1 MTRAEAVAAG
11 LMRSLP
17 TISIAAFRTGSERE
31 RLAIAEQ
38 AFALYERERHLL
50 IVDHGI
56 DEAVLGRLPTIA
68 APFFASPLAVK
79 LEHLARTGLGY
90 LPSPDSLNLPVA
102 NNPNSPHEQLI
113 VHLDESKNPW
123 PNDPPDFRA
132 VVADYNRSCEQLCR
146 LLVQMMALGSGI
158 PIERV
163 TERDDAPN
171 ASFIKF
177 INWPGPRP
185 GDRIGEHRL
194 APHYD
199 NAAVSLLKNDD
210 RPNGL
215 QVQRQDG
222 EWIEAHSPP
231 GAILVVFGE
240 QLANWTEGRITPS
253 WHQIVN
259 HESAYVGDGARLSSC
274 YFYNPEPMLDGVLQY
289 LEGRARYCKA
299 CDAALAGETVVK
311 QTWTRRFRWA
321 ASESSD
327 SAGAADPIPTS
338 TERIMRHP
346 PISLAPFFDG
356 TLEQR
361 KRVAAEVL
369 EVYARQRYF
378 CITDHGMAKGL
389 AEDTEELARE
399 YFTLPIETKLEQ
411 LAQAGCGY
419 LPSPLMI
426 GMPASK
432 VSRNEV
438 FLAHRDPALNPWPS
452 SPAEFHATVDGYNQ
466 AAEALSLV
474 LLRVLALGL
483 DLPEHHFAG
492 QAGATASFL
501 KLFSFP
507 RPQPDDGPHGQYRL
521 AAHHDYSAVSII
533 RCVERP
539 NGLQALTSTNE
550 WVDVYPDPDSLVVFL
565 GEQMTRWTAGKLA
578 PSWHR
583 VENPQPD
590 HPGDGSRTST
600 CYFFNP
606 ECMAGDVEGYFE
618 GRAEFSSACAAHLAG
633 RAIARNDWESP
644 ARRI

>member
-1 MTRAEAVAAG
+1 MH
-11 LMRSLP
+11 SSP
-17 TISIAAFRTGSERE
+17 TISIAAFRAGSERE

-38 AFALYERERHLL
+38 AYAAYERERHLM
-50 IVDHGI
+50 IVDHGVP
-56 DEAVLGRLPTIA
+56 DQLLARLPSIA
-68 APFFASPLAVK
+68 APFFASPLADK

-90 LPSPDSLNLPVA
+90 LPSPDSLGLPVA
-102 NNPNSPHEQLI
+102 NNPNSPHEQFI
-113 VHLDESKNPW
+113 VHLDERKNPW
-123 PNDPPDFRA
+123 PVDPPEFRE
-132 VVADYNRSCEQLCR
+132 VVASYNRACEQLCR
-146 LLVQMMALGSGI
+146 LLVEMMALGCGI
-158 PIERV
+158 PVERV
-163 TERDDAPN
+163 RERDDAPN
-171 ASFIKF
+171 ASFLKF
-177 INWPGPRP
+177 INWPSPRP
-185 GDRIGEHRL
+185 GDRVGAHRL

-215 QVQRQDG
+215 RVQRQDG
-222 EWIEAHSPP
+222 EWVEAYSSP
-231 GAILVVFGE
+231 GAILVLFGE
-240 QLANWTEGRITPS
+240 QLANWTEGRVTPS
-253 WHQIVN
+253 WHEIVN
-259 HESAYVGDGARLSSC
+259 HESIHAGDGARLSSC
-274 YFYNPEPMLDGVLQY
+274 YFYNPEPMLDGVLHY

-321 ASESSD
+321 AFESTD
-327 SAGAADPIPTS
+327 SAGSAEPAPTS
-338 TERIMRHP
+338 TAGIMRHP
-346 PISLAPFFDG
+346 PISLAPFFVEPIAEPSAE
-356 TLEQR
+356 TLAQR
-361 KRVAAEVL
+361 KRVAAEVV

-389 AEDTEELARE
+389 AEHTEELARR
-399 YFTLPIETKLEQ
+399 YFDQPIETKLEQ
-411 LAQAGCGY
+411 LAKTGCGY

-426 GMPASK
+426 GMPATK

-438 FLAHRDPALNPWPS
+438 FLAHRDPAHNPWPS
-452 SPAEFHATVDGYNQ
+452 TPAGFRETVAGYNH
-466 AAEALSLV
+466 AAEQLSLV

-483 DLPEHHFAG
+483 DLPEQHFAD
-492 QAGATASFL
+492 QAGASASFL

-507 RPQPDDGPHGQYRL
+507 RPRAEDGPQGQYRL

-533 RCVERP
+533 RCVEQP

-550 WVDVYPDPDSLVVFL
+550 WVDVYPDPDSLVVFV
-565 GEQMTRWTAGKLA
+565 GEQMTRWTEGKLP

-618 GRAEFSSACAAHLAG
+618 GRAEFSSACAAHLRG
-633 RAIARNDWESP
+633 RPIDRNDWESP